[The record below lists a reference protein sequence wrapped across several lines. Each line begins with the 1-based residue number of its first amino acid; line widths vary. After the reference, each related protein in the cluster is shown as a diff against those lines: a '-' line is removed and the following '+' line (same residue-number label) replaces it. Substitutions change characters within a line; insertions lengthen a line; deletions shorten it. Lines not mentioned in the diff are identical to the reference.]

1 MKKFLI
7 RDMVKIAI
15 VLNVVF
21 LFGSVFVTSARASG
35 GSVAF
40 SWLPNSGSN
49 VIGYKIYYGTT
60 SGGAYPNSV
69 NINNNIPDPKDGRIH
84 GTVTGLTNGVTYY
97 FVCTAYNNSGESP
110 YTKEVVYTV
119 KTIAP
124 KIKLIQIK

>member
-7 RDMVKIAI
+7 RDMAKIAI

-21 LFGSVFVTSARASG
+21 LFGIVFVTSARASG

-110 YTKEVVYTV
+110 YTKEVAYTV

>member
-7 RDMVKIAI
+7 RDMAKIAI

-21 LFGSVFVTSARASG
+21 LFGIVFVTSARASG

-84 GTVTGLTNGVTYY
+84 GTVTGLTDGVTYY

-110 YTKEVVYTV
+110 YTKEVAYTV